1 MTRGDY
7 HQKEDQK
14 LVDQLQS
21 KDPSVTTDNAMMA
34 VRLRWIER
42 IANSYAHGLQP
53 GFGGGFTPDDDVWL
67 DLIQKAIKNKTS
79 PRPAHP
85 DDAIDQMLAASG
97 L

>member
-1 MTRGDY
+1 MARGDY

-14 LVDQLQS
+14 LVDLLQG
-21 KDPSVTTDNAMMA
+21 KDPSVTTANAMMA
-34 VRLRWIER
+34 VRLQWIER
-42 IANSYAHGLQP
+42 VANSYAQGLQP

-85 DDAIDQMLAASG
+85 DSAIEQVLVASG